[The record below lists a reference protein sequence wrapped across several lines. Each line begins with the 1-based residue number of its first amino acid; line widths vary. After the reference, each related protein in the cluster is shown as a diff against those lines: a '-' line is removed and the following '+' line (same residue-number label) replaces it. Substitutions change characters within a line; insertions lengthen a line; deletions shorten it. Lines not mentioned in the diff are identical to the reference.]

1 MQTQKKSLTDRGLIG
16 FVKLGK
22 LYVDNPYWAAVPT
35 ILFLGLALGLGAW
48 ATFPTYLTAM
58 WGVHYIGRYN
68 SYTDLYYSTSSPK
81 DKLYGNISEYAGWG
95 ILVAGVA
102 TVASAIIV
110 GIYYKHGLN
119 DNTWLFFLPLGVL
132 VLYDWLFALPEEI
145 RPTLLERAKTRL
157 DTLDKKLNKTQG
169 D

>member
-1 MQTQKKSLTDRGLIG
+1 MQTQKKSLTDKGLIG

-58 WGVHYIGRYN
+58 WGVHYIGRHMYWN
-68 SYTDLYYSTSSPK
+68 NHYYHYKNPERMHYIEVS
-81 DKLYGNISEYAGWG
+81 GYAGWG
-95 ILVAGVA
+95 IVVAGVA